1 MAGELSLN
9 LGSHKFLLHF
19 STSERRN
26 IMQMNPY
33 LYFDG
38 DCEAAFKF
46 YEKVLG
52 AKIVVLMT
60 HEGTPM
66 AKHVPAEWQTKVL
79 HGRLTIG
86 DQVLM
91 ASDAPPGSYQKQ
103 GGFSLS
109 LGFTDA
115 AEAER
120 VFHALAE
127 NGTETMPIAETF
139 WAVRFGMLVDRFGI
153 PWMINCEK
161 AAQKAA

>member
-1 MAGELSLN
+1 VAGELSLN
-9 LGSHKFLLHF
+9 LGSHKFSASLF
-19 STSERRN
+19 YFRKEKC
-26 IMQMNPY
+26 MQMNPY

>member
-1 MAGELSLN
+1 
-9 LGSHKFLLHF
+9 
-19 STSERRN
+19 
-26 IMQMNPY
+26 MQMNPY

-46 YEKVLG
+46 YEAVLG
-52 AKIVVLMT
+52 ANIVVMMT
-60 HEGTPM
+60 HEGTP
-66 AKHVPAEWQTKVL
+66 AAEQVPAEWRAKIL

-91 ASDAPPGSYQKQ
+91 ASDAPPGRFEKQ
-103 GGFSLS
+103 AGFSLN

-120 VFHALAE
+120 IFHALAN
-127 NGTETMPIAETF
+127 NGTEIMPIAETF

-153 PWMINCEK
+153 PWMVNCEK
-161 AAQKAA
+161 AVEKAA